1 MIEINFL
8 SQQNTK
14 LTAQQK
20 KDRLFFRYSLIICII
35 CLIILVITSGINFY
49 LGYRLKKVQA
59 QVTSAKQQIDS
70 DRSLEANYLFFVN
83 KLTIIRELFD
93 QRAEKQIAIGFFT
106 DLFGPDITISGI
118 NYNMEEGI
126 LSLKVTS
133 PQVFVLEHAFEVLEN
148 QEVKDLF
155 ASLTKTDLTR
165 RSTGEYEFLL
175 TVSFSD
181 DSELINVEEEY

>member
-20 KDRLFFRYSLIICII
+20 KDRLFFRYSLIICVI
-35 CLIILVITSGINFY
+35 CLIVLVITSGINLY

-106 DLFGPDITISGI
+106 DLFGPNITISGI

-133 PQVFVLEHAFEVLEN
+133 PHVFILEHAFEVLDDP
-148 QEVKDLF
+148 EVKDLF

>member
-14 LTAQQK
+14 LSAQQK
-20 KDRLFFRYSLIICII
+20 KDRMFFRYSLITCII
-35 CLIILVITSGINFY
+35 CLAVLTITSGINFY

-59 QVTSAKQQIDS
+59 QVTSAKKQIDS

-133 PQVFVLEHAFEVLEN
+133 PHVFILEHAFEVLEDPK
-148 QEVKDLF
+148 VKEQF

-165 RSTGEYEFLL
+165 QSTGEYVFSL
-175 TVSFSD
+175 TVSFSEE
-181 DSELINVEEEY
+181 SEVINVEEEY